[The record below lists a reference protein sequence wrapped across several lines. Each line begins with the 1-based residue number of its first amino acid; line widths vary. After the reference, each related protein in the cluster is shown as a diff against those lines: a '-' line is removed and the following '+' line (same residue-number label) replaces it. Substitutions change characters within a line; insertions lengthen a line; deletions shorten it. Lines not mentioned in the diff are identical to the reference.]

1 MARSP
6 LFVRKQPGGSYHV
19 DNTALTV
26 GNIWYV
32 DGNASGKGTSS
43 AYGYSPDAPFSTVA
57 AALDS
62 GNLAAGDIL
71 FVASGHTETLSAAAG
86 WDVDTEGV
94 QIIGLGVGSKKPT
107 ITLGTATTTDID
119 IDADNVLIRN
129 FRFVG
134 NIDDLATFI
143 DCNSNYFTIEDCE
156 FVTSSTKEALCFIDM
171 ATTKDYLT
179 VRRCRFEQPTDPGGS
194 DGGAG
199 TGGIYLVDSEYIHVQ
214 DCMFVGNFE
223 TAAIHN
229 KTTACKYLVVERCYV
244 YSALSGSEPL
254 QLVAGAIGCAKECFF
269 HTPAEAATT
278 EATLYGTLGDG
289 FFIAQSTSAGND
301 GAAGGQGGIA
311 PTAAS

>member
-6 LFVRKQPGGSYHV
+6 LFVRKQPGGIYHV

-32 DGNASGKGTSS
+32 NSVAGGAGTTSS
-43 AYGYSPDAPFSTVA
+43 YGYSPDAPFSTVA

-62 GNLAAGDIL
+62 GNLAAGDIVY
-71 FVASGHTETLSAAAG
+71 VASGHTETLSAAAG
-86 WDVDTEGV
+86 WDVDTAGITIV
-94 QIIGLGVGSKKPT
+94 GMGNGSKKPT

-119 IDADNVLIRN
+119 IDADNVTIRG

-134 NIDDLATFI
+134 DIDDLATFI

-179 VRRCRFEQPTDPGGS
+179 VKRCRFEQPTDPGGL
-194 DGGAG
+194 DGGTG

-214 DCMFVGNFE
+214 DCWFVGNFE
-223 TAAIHN
+223 TAAVHN
-229 KTTACKYLVVERCYV
+229 KTTACKYLVLERCYI

-254 QLVAGAIGCAKECFF
+254 QLVAAAIGVAKECFF
-269 HTPAEAATT
+269 ATPAEVATT

-289 FFIAQSTSAGND
+289 FFIAASTSAGND
-301 GAAGGQGGIA
+301 GAAGGQGGIVA
-311 PTAAS
+311 TAAS